1 MAGAHD
7 AERATVPQLRIVEG
21 APLTRGSRR
30 AGSFSALLALGAPG
44 TVMSLHAVRATGLA
58 LMAVALVL
66 VLGGCASGGGLSPL
80 DARDRVEAA
89 PGVVSATVTTGE
101 EQRTLQTTTF
111 IRVRLQLEDVPDTAD
126 LSRLI
131 EYVSRVGWATRIG
144 HAPTGMQLDVSSPS
158 GVDVHAVLEDLGVA
172 SSPGFSDASVLVSA
186 KAMNSKW
193 GRWPCDVPEPLR

>member
-1 MAGAHD
+1 M
-7 AERATVPQLRIVEG
+7 P
-21 APLTRGSRR
+21 RR
-30 AGSFSALLALGAPG
+30 
-44 TVMSLHAVRATGLA
+44 TVRATGLA
-58 LMAVALVL
+58 LVAVL
-66 VLGGCASGGGLSPL
+66 VLGGCSSGGGLSPL

-111 IRVRLQLEDVPDTAD
+111 IRVRVQLEDVPDKAD

-144 HAPTGMQLDVSSPS
+144 QAPTGMQLDVSASS
-158 GVDVHAVLEDLGVA
+158 GVDVHTILADLGVA

-186 KAMNSKW
+186 KAMSSKW